1 MWRGGKTYPAT
12 TATTVDVFL
21 CMGLVGGGGR
31 EKHMENSH
39 VVSRAHSSD
48 GGDAYTLMGI

>member
-12 TATTVDVFL
+12 TATTVDVFF
-21 CMGLVGGGGR
+21 MHGSGGGGGR

>member
-12 TATTVDVFL
+12 TATTVDVFFIH
-21 CMGLVGGGGR
+21 GSGGGGG